1 MSCESPES
9 LEARIAANLA
19 AVRTRI
25 ETAARRSGRN
35 PAAIRLIAVTKT
47 WPASYVLAAL
57 AAGVNEIGENYVQEI
72 VEKRKAL
79 PPTVK
84 WHMIGRLQRNKIKA
98 IVENGC
104 ACIHTLESLS
114 HAEEID
120 RRAAAAERIMPV
132 LIEVNVGGERTKGG
146 VRGVDEL
153 IELAIAVHRFPALDL
168 QGLMAI
174 PPPVPEP
181 EAARPFFRELRR
193 MGEKLAATLH
203 LPHLELSMGM
213 TNDFEIA
220 IEEGATMVR
229 IGTAIFG
236 PRSPSRAK
244 E

>member
-1 MSCESPES
+1 MTSGNPES
-9 LEARIAANLA
+9 LEARIAANLEALRIRIA
-19 AVRTRI
+19 A
-25 ETAARRSGRN
+25 AARRSGRN
-35 PAAIRLIAVTKT
+35 PAEIRLIAVTKT
-47 WPASYVLAAL
+47 WPAPYVLAAL
-57 AAGVNEIGENYVQEI
+57 AAGVSEIGENYVQEI

-79 PPTVK
+79 PPNVK

-104 ACIHTLESLS
+104 ACIHTLESIS
-114 HAEEID
+114 HAKEID
-120 RRAAAAERIMPV
+120 RRASAAGRVMPV

-146 VRGVDEL
+146 VQGVDEL
-153 IELAIAVHRFPALDL
+153 VELATAVTQFPSLDL
-168 QGLMAI
+168 QGLMTI

-181 EAARPFFRELRR
+181 EASRPFFRELRR

-203 LPHLELSMGM
+203 LPHIELSMGM